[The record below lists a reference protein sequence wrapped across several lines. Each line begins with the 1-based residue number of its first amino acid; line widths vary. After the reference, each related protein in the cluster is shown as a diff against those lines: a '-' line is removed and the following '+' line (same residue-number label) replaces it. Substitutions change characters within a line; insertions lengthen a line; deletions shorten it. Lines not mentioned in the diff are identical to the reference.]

1 MLIIKMMQGLSSWL
15 LSKCICLTIKMK
27 ILDIII
33 LPGAGPLSSLFMFEL
48 SHLDGILDPSRY
60 EIWSIFI
67 LVDSLIKIKDK
78 NQQILKEAIQ
88 QFSNLCFNCIWG
100 RRWC

>member
-1 MLIIKMMQGLSSWL
+1 MLIIKMMQGLSSWW

-48 SHLDGILDPSRY
+48 KTISWIHQGMKSGQ
-60 EIWSIFI
+60 
-67 LVDSLIKIKDK
+67 SLF
-78 NQQILKEAIQ
+78 L
-88 QFSNLCFNCIWG
+88 LTV
-100 RRWC
+100 

>member
-1 MLIIKMMQGLSSWL
+1 MLIIKMMQGLSSWW

-48 SHLDGILDPSRY
+48 SHLDDILDPSRC

-67 LVDSLIKIKDK
+67 LVDSLIKITDK

-88 QFSNLCFNCIWG
+88 QFSNLCFNCTWG